1 MDISAELVA
10 ACPPEELFGWVA
22 DLRTYPQWLGL
33 VERVESE
40 DGTDDAWIVD
50 IGARIGPFA
59 RSKRLRM
66 VQVTHEVPSRVVY
79 EREELDGRDHGVWR
93 MTADVVSEGD
103 ASRLTIDLHYDG
115 SLWGPVLEPVLAAE
129 VERSRARLLD
139 LVDGSTA
146 R

>member
-1 MDISAELVA
+1 MDLSADLTA

-22 DLRTYPQWLGL
+22 DLSTYPRWLGL
-33 VERVESE
+33 VERVEAE
-40 DGTDDAWIVD
+40 DGTDGAWIVD

-66 VQVTHEVPSRVVY
+66 VQVTHDAPSRVVF
-79 EREELDGRDHGVWR
+79 ERREVDGHDHGSWR
-93 MTADVVSEGD
+93 MTAEVAADGD
-103 ASRLTIDLHYDG
+103 ASHLTIDLHYGG

-129 VERSRARLLD
+129 VERSRVRLKD
-139 LVDGSTA
+139 LVEGSAA